1 VAVSAS
7 DQAAIAELFEFVP
20 ELRLRRMFGGVGIF
34 TGDMMFA
41 LATQDGLFL
50 RDDPESAP
58 AYAARACALHLARQ
72 GRERA
77 PDGLPRRTRRDL
89 GRPGC
94 DPRMGAA
101 RDRGGAA
108 PARMSA

>member
-1 VAVSAS
+1 MAVSAS

-58 AYAARACALHLARQ
+58 AYAARGLAPFTWRDKGGNVHLMGYRA
-72 GRERA
+72 A
-77 PDGLPRRTRRDL
+77 PDEIWDDPDATREWAQRAI
-89 GRPGC
+89 
-94 DPRMGAA
+94 GAA
-101 RDRGGAA
+101 LRRRA
-108 PARMSA
+108 